1 MLHGL
6 LRDSEGR
13 KMSKS
18 LGNVI
23 DPLDIIDG
31 IQLEQMQ
38 QRVDEAAGLIDS
50 EKGTCHCFVGVSFLL
65 NLSCCQKTF
74 AK

>member
-1 MLHGL
+1 MPFPIVLLHGL
-6 LRDSEGR
+6 LRDSNGR

-31 IQLEQMQ
+31 CSLERLQK
-38 QRVDEAAGLIDS
+38 RINEAPGLSDEEKGLIFRLC
-50 EKGTCHCFVGVSFLL
+50 ER
-65 NLSCCQKTF
+65 N
-74 AK
+74 